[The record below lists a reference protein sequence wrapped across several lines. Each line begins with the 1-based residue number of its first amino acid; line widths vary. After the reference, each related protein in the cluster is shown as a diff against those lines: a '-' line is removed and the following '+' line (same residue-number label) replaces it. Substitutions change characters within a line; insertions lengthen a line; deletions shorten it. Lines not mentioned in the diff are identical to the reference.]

1 MKFKSLLRKLLVED
15 TKLSKFRTLYNRVVL
30 PSEKALEKNPNAKG
44 AIDLDLFK
52 QFILA
57 DPTSI
62 VPVNFDIEN
71 ATDKDMELVKVG
83 SYTDWIL
90 RHYLIPNLPDEI
102 KTLDPKLSP
111 YKEAVQNYKGRY
123 LEDLSKTTE
132 RLKFHNDN
140 KQYLPIDKRD
150 HNKLSPEEIKDIFIN
165 FKLPEKVQKKKEKSL
180 ARKTREGFKHAGSD
194 VVYEDGEWIILQISK
209 DKGVAGK
216 DAAIYYGGFKDV
228 RNGESDWCT
237 ASPNLSFYETYIA
250 QGPLFVVFPQDDKG
264 QVGNRTGLPFERYQ
278 FHFESNQFMDRK
290 DHRLDDGDV
299 VGFFN
304 NRPVLKEFFK
314 PYFIKSSGRQGK
326 TQDPNQ
332 FEFIYSKNN
341 RDLAGIAVVLY
352 GMDDLIN
359 NIPLTVSKIMIKS
372 DTPIVINLPKDFGD
386 KYQNLKSLVLKSCI
400 DKLPDSI
407 GNLKKLITLTISNNP
422 GLKELPSTLINL
434 RDTLDF
440 INIQGSEQVKIPDNL
455 KEIIQDQGKG
465 FLYIN

>member
-1 MKFKSLLRKLLVED
+1 MKFNSVLRKLLVENSRF
-15 TKLSKFRTLYNRVVL
+15 KVLYDKMVL
-30 PSEKALEKNPNAKG
+30 PSEKALEKNPKAKG
-44 AIDLDLFK
+44 LINFDILK
-52 QFILA
+52 QIIFA
-57 DPTSI
+57 DPKTKA
-62 VPVNFDIEN
+62 PDNFDIEG
-71 ATDKDMELVKVG
+71 ASIADMEQVKIG
-83 SYTDWIL
+83 EYTQWL
-90 RHYLIPNLPDEI
+90 LKYFVAPVLPEDI
-102 KTLDPKLSP
+102 KSMDSKSEEFKKYIKEYKKL
-111 YKEAVQNYKGRY
+111 Y
-123 LEDLSKTTE
+123 LEDLFKLTE
-132 RLKFHNDN
+132 RLEYYDRVKKYKEF
-140 KQYLPIDKRD
+140 PADKKD
-150 HNKLSPEEIKDIFIN
+150 INKLNPNDLYDIFVN
-165 FKLPEKVQKKKEKSL
+165 FKEPERKVKEKEKNE

-209 DKGVAGK
+209 DKGAAGK

-228 RNGESDWCT
+228 KNGETDWCT
-237 ASPNLSFYETYIA
+237 SSPNLNFYQTYIT

-290 DHRLDDGDV
+290 DHRLDEGDV
-299 VGFFN
+299 AGFFN

-314 PYFIKSSGRQGK
+314 PYFIKSAGRQGK

-341 RDLAGIAVVLY
+341 RDLAGIALVLY